1 MRINDTK
8 YGIYSY
14 QNQQNRTNITNT
26 TKKPSAS
33 AEIQISSRGR
43 EMSQAIM
50 SEQTKRQERVQEL
63 KQQIADGTYR
73 VDSGKV
79 AEKLFDFWNNNNS
92 N

>member
-14 QNQQNRTNITNT
+14 QNQQNRSNITNT
-26 TKKPSAS
+26 TKKTSVS

-43 EMSQAIM
+43 EISQAIL
-50 SEQTKRQERVQEL
+50 SEQAKRQERVQEL
-63 KQQIADGTYR
+63 KQQIANGTYR

-79 AEKLFDFWNNNNS
+79 TEKLFDFWNNNNS

>member
-8 YGIYSY
+8 YGVYSY
-14 QNQQNRTNITNT
+14 QNQQNRSTITNT

-50 SEQTKRQERVQEL
+50 SEQAKRQERVQEL
-63 KQQIADGTYR
+63 KQQITNGTYR